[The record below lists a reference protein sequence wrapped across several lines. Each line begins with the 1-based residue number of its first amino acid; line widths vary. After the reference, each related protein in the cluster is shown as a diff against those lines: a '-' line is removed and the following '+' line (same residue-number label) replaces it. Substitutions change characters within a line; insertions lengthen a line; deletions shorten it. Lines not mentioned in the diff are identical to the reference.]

1 MSDQAL
7 LCHLSLKLVRIG
19 DGLSSPWGGVV
30 ALYKRRI
37 LTTQKHAHNT
47 SIAVLK
53 NTMQNEA
60 YMKHIQY
67 IIEKGSNSSDSLSRI
82 GSTTCNCKRRHG
94 ESSVGKVAGSSNMVE

>member
-1 MSDQAL
+1 L
-7 LCHLSLKLVRIG
+7 LCHLSLQLVRIG

-37 LTTQKHAHNT
+37 LTTKKHAHNK

-60 YMKHIQY
+60 YMTPIQ
-67 IIEKGSNSSDSLSRI
+67 
-82 GSTTCNCKRRHG
+82 
-94 ESSVGKVAGSSNMVE
+94 